1 MQAVLRANPHSVTR
15 LLAASRVAGIPSSS
29 SRAAF
34 CARSAYSTVVY
45 HGQRPAS
52 KEPQQSQQQ
61 QQQQPLKI
69 DADPEHVF
77 GSEVKL
83 NPSESEADV
92 AADRGEI
99 DPLPMGMHRTILV
112 DAGET
117 AVYTRPTDSEE
128 VVRADRDPENPL
140 GGKTGAT
147 G

>member
-1 MQAVLRANPHSVTR
+1 MQAVLRAKPHSVTR
-15 LLAASRVAGIPSSS
+15 LLAASRVAGIPSSP

-34 CARSAYSTVVY
+34 CARSAYSTGVY
-45 HGQRPAS
+45 HGQRPGS
-52 KEPQQSQQQ
+52 KEPSQSQP
-61 QQQQPLKI
+61 QQPPKV

-140 GGKTGAT
+140 GGKTG
-147 G
+147 GSG